1 MEAMGATEKR
11 GRSLAPNESVTLF
24 MKEWAILFIF
34 IGLFAAC
41 SIFVDGFFDSNNIIN
56 IVRQISFLAI
66 IALGQF
72 FVVLIGGIDMS
83 AGSSIGFTSVLLAG
97 LVHWN
102 DVPIVLAVVIVLGA
116 SIAVGFVNGLLAVYG
131 KIPAFIATLV
141 TMIVLKGVNYLY
153 SNSIPISGLPSG
165 FKVLGA
171 GYVGPIPVPV
181 IILIVIAAVLYVFT
195 MHTATGRSIYAV
207 GGNEEASRLSGINTN
222 RIKMISFLLG
232 SFLTAIGAILITS
245 RTMAGQ
251 PTIGENMLF
260 DVITV
265 VVLGGTSLSGGR
277 GKVIGVVIA
286 ALILGIIDN
295 AMVLLGIGSYW
306 QWIIKGLILAIVV
319 LIDAKTKKE

>member
-1 MEAMGATEKR
+1 MEATDQR
-11 GRSLAPNESVTLF
+11 QRSLVPGAAFSAF
-24 MKEWAILFIF
+24 FKEWAILFIF
-34 IGLFAAC
+34 VGLFAAC
-41 SIFVDGFFDSNNIIN
+41 SIFVDGFFDGNNIMN

-72 FVVLIGGIDMS
+72 FVILIGGIDMS
-83 AGSSIGFTSVLLAG
+83 ASSSIGFASVLLAG
-97 LVHWN
+97 LVHWEN
-102 DVPIVLAVVIVLGA
+102 VPIALAIILVLFA
-116 SIAVGFVNGLLAVYG
+116 SIVIGFVNGLMSVYG
-131 KIPAFIATLV
+131 KVPAFIATLV

-153 SNSIPISGLPSG
+153 SNSIPISGLPAS
-165 FKVLGA
+165 FKNLGA
-171 GYVGPIPVPV
+171 GYIGPVPV
-181 IILIVIAAVLYVFT
+181 PIVILAVIAIGCYIFT
-195 MHTATGRSIYAV
+195 MHTETGRSIYAV

-222 RIKMISFLLG
+222 KIKMIAFILG

-251 PTIGENMLF
+251 PTLGENMLF

-319 LIDAKTKKE
+319 LIDARTKKE

>member
-1 MEAMGATEKR
+1 MPR
-11 GRSLAPNESVTLF
+11 ESVSLF
-24 MKEWAILFIF
+24 LKDWAILFIF
-34 IGLFAAC
+34 VGLFAAC
-41 SIFVDGFFDSNNIIN
+41 SIFVNGFFDSGNIMN

-83 AGSSIGFTSVLLAG
+83 AGSSIGFASVLLAG
-97 LVHWN
+97 LVHWEN
-102 DVPIVLAVVIVLGA
+102 VPIVLAIIIILIA
-116 SIAVGFVNGLLAVYG
+116 SIAIGFVNGLLAVYG

-141 TMIVLKGVNYLY
+141 MMIVLKGINYLY

-171 GYVGPIPVPV
+171 GYVGPIPVPI
-181 IILIVIAAVLYVFT
+181 IILAVIVVILYIFT
-195 MHTATGRSIYAV
+195 MHTETGRSIYAV

-222 RIKMISFLLG
+222 KIKMIAFMLG

-251 PTIGENMLF
+251 PTVGENMLF

-277 GKVIGVVIA
+277 GKVISVVIA

-319 LIDAKTKKE
+319 LIDARTKKD

>member
-1 MEAMGATEKR
+1 MEATDKQYK
-11 GRSLAPNESVTLF
+11 SLLPGGSFSAF
-24 MKEWAILFIF
+24 FKEWAILFIF
-34 IGLFAAC
+34 VGLFAAC
-41 SIFVDGFFDSNNIIN
+41 SIFVDGFFNTNNIVN

-72 FVVLIGGIDMS
+72 FVILIGGIDMS
-83 AGSSIGFTSVLLAG
+83 ASSSIGFTSVLLAG
-97 LVHWN
+97 LVHWEN
-102 DVPIVLAVVIVLGA
+102 IPIVLAIVLVLCA
-116 SIAVGFVNGLLAVYG
+116 SIAIGFVNGLMAVYG

-171 GYVGPIPVPV
+171 GYVGPIPVPI
-181 IILIVIAAVLYVFT
+181 IILAVIAVILYVFT

-222 RIKMISFLLG
+222 KIKMIAFILG

-319 LIDAKTKKE
+319 LIDAKTKKD